1 MSQAKWS
8 MIAKGYLNSCI
19 YGRLNTMDKFTWQGK
34 RIQST
39 TVNNEYS
46 QRLAQLSNS
55 WTSKC
60 PEQTYTI
67 QPTTAHNWTTE
78 YSQQLYTTEQMNT
91 FDYWKQKDN

>member
-1 MSQAKWS
+1 
-8 MIAKGYLNSCI
+8 
-19 YGRLNTMDKFTWQGK
+19 MDKFTWQGK

-39 TVNNEYS
+39 TVKNEYS

-55 WTSKC
+55 WTTKC

-78 YSQQLYTTEQMNT
+78 YSQQLYTTEQLNT